1 MSGQPMTTGQ
11 RRRVV
16 ELVEAGARDAH
27 IAAEVDISRISVRRI
42 RDDHNLPANY
52 KPGRPRREEPVR

>member
-1 MSGQPMTTGQ
+1 MTTGQ

-16 ELVEAGARDAH
+16 ELVKAGARDAH
-27 IAAEVDISRISVRRI
+27 IAREVGISRISVRRI

-52 KPGRPRREEPVR
+52 GPGRPSQKESRP

>member
-1 MSGQPMTTGQ
+1 MTTGQ

-27 IAAEVDISRISVRRI
+27 IAREVGISRISVRRI
-42 RDDHNLPANY
+42 RDDNKLPPNY
-52 KPGRPRREEPVR
+52 GRGRPTREETRS